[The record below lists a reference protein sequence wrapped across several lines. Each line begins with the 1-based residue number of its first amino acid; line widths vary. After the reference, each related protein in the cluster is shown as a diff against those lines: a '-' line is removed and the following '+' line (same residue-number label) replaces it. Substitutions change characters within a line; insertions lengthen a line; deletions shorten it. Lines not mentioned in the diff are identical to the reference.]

1 MIEEKTDNA
10 GNSGDAGNSN
20 DAGNRGNTSLTA
32 VDKYLSADKWAFDS
46 EVCRV
51 FSDMLSRSIPQY
63 DLMRNSVFDVGKHF
77 IQPDTQVVDL
87 GCSRG
92 DALAPFIDEFGNSN
106 RYLGL
111 ELSESMLEAS
121 QDRFASAI
129 SDGTVEIKKHDLRE
143 PYPSV
148 RASLTL
154 SVLTLQFTPMEH
166 RQRILRDVYQ
176 STAPGGAFILVE
188 KVLGD
193 TAEINE
199 LMVQCYYELKRHNG
213 YSEELIQRKRL
224 ALEGVLVPVTA
235 RWNEELLR
243 SAGFQQVD
251 CFWRWMNF
259 SAWVGVVG

>member
-1 MIEEKTDNA
+1 MNDKGADKHAIADGVTDNHD
-10 GNSGDAGNSN
+10 NHSPD
-20 DAGNRGNTSLTA
+20 
-32 VDKYLSADKWAFDS
+32 DKWAFDS

-63 DLMRNSVFDVGKHF
+63 DLMRKSVFDVGQAF
-77 IQPDTQVVDL
+77 VQPGTQVVDL

-92 DALAPFIDEFGNSN
+92 DALAPFIDQFGGDC

-111 ELSESMLEAS
+111 ELSDSMLEAS
-121 QDRFASAI
+121 KARFEQAI
-129 SDGTVEIKKHDLRE
+129 VDGSVDIKKHDLRE
-143 PYPSV
+143 PYPTV
-148 RASLTL
+148 NASLTL

-176 STAPGGAFILVE
+176 STVSGGAFILVE

-193 TAEINE
+193 TAEINQ
-199 LMVQCYYELKRHNG
+199 LMADCYYQLKRHNG
-213 YSEELIQRKRL
+213 YSEDSIQRKRL

-259 SAWVGVVG
+259 SAWVAVVG

>member
-1 MIEEKTDNA
+1 MNERETIDNHE
-10 GNSGDAGNSN
+10 SP
-20 DAGNRGNTSLTA
+20 
-32 VDKYLSADKWAFDS
+32 DKWAFDS

-51 FSDMLSRSIPQY
+51 FADMLSRSIPQY
-63 DLMRNSVFDVGKHF
+63 DLMRKSVFDVGKNF
-77 IQPDTQVVDL
+77 VQPNTDIVDL

-92 DALAPFIDEFGNSN
+92 DALAPFIDEFGNDC

-121 QDRFASAI
+121 KARFERCIA
-129 SDGTVEIKKHDLRE
+129 DGYVTIKNHDLRE
-143 PYPSV
+143 PYPKV
-148 RASLTL
+148 NASLSL

-166 RQRILRDVYQ
+166 RQRILRDVYR

-193 TAEINE
+193 SAEIND
-199 LMVQCYYELKRHNG
+199 LMVRCYHQLKRHNG
-213 YSEELIQRKRL
+213 YSEESIQRKRL

-243 SAGFQQVD
+243 AAGFQQVD

-259 SAWVGVVG
+259 SAWVGVVD

>member
-1 MIEEKTDNA
+1 MNEETTDNYQA
-10 GNSGDAGNSN
+10 S
-20 DAGNRGNTSLTA
+20 
-32 VDKYLSADKWAFDS
+32 DKWAFDS

-63 DLMRNSVFDVGKHF
+63 DLMRKSVFDVGKKF
-77 IQPDTQVVDL
+77 VQPNTHVVDL

-92 DALAPFIDEFGNSN
+92 DALAPFVDEFGAECG
-106 RYLGL
+106 YLGL

-121 QDRFASAI
+121 KARFSQTI
-129 SDGTVEIKKHDLRE
+129 NNGVVDIKKHDLRE
-143 PYPSV
+143 SYPDV
-148 RASLTL
+148 NASLTL

-193 TAEINE
+193 TAEINQ
-199 LMVQCYYELKRHNG
+199 LMVQCYHELKRHNG
-213 YSEELIQRKRL
+213 YSEDSIERKRL

-243 SAGFQQVD
+243 GAGFQQVD

>member
-1 MIEEKTDNA
+1 MNVKDSVAKAGTEAGTDN
-10 GNSGDAGNSN
+10 
-20 DAGNRGNTSLTA
+20 
-32 VDKYLSADKWAFDS
+32 YLASEKWAFDS
-46 EVCRV
+46 EVCQV

-63 DLMRNSVFDVGKHF
+63 DLMRKSVFDVGKHF
-77 IQPDTQVVDL
+77 VQPDTQVVDL

-92 DALAPFIDEFGNSN
+92 DALAPFIEEFGNDCG
-106 RYLGL
+106 YVGL

-121 QDRFASAI
+121 RGRFKDFIGSGLVDI
-129 SDGTVEIKKHDLRE
+129 QRHDLRK
-143 PYPSV
+143 PYV
-148 RASLTL
+148 DVNASLTL

-193 TAEINE
+193 SAEINE
-199 LMVQCYYELKRHNG
+199 LMVQCYHELKRHNG
-213 YSEELIQRKRL
+213 YSDELIERKRL

-243 SAGFQQVD
+243 TAGFQQVD

-259 SAWVGVVG
+259 SAWVGVVK